1 MMRITVLLTSALL
14 TTASGSC
21 VLDSSG
27 TVSNAIDSALYI
39 WTATKR
45 CAGPVVGDAP
55 IKCEQ
60 DVASSVKAVTATAG
74 AIAGMMNSC
83 GAIDDANAKCGLAV
97 NGLISA
103 TAGLAA
109 AGGKITQFCKDKDF
123 GEEPELK
130 TALGKCTIQSGG
142 AINSIF
148 DAKNTIGHLQK
159 GCDANTDGKK
169 CAVNVLDVVSVVADL
184 GAHLAGSAAFCQA
197 YATHGAAKVGAEMCT
212 NGVLEAISQLSN
224 VARIAMGVEKACS
237 KESTRLYLEGNGDG
251 DVGEAPT
258 SSPSA
263 TITAA
268 LLAALPITA
277 VLGVIAGMRL
287 AKSRQQAAFE

>member
-1 MMRITVLLTSALL
+1 MSALL
-14 TTASGSC
+14 TTAAGTC

-27 TVSNAIDSALYI
+27 AVSNAIDSALYI
-39 WTATKR
+39 WTATER
-45 CAGPVVGDAP
+45 CKAPALGDAP

-83 GAIDDANAKCGLAV
+83 GAIDEANAKCGLAV
-97 NGLISA
+97 NGLVSA

-109 AGGKITQFCKDKDF
+109 AGGKLTQFCKDNDF
-123 GEEPELK
+123 EEKPELN
-130 TALGKCTIQSGG
+130 TVLGKCTIQSGG

-159 GCDANTDGKK
+159 GCGEGKK

-184 GAHLAGSAAFCQA
+184 GAHLAGSAAFCQQ
-197 YATHGAAKVGAEMCT
+197 YATNGGAKVGAEMCT
-212 NGVLEAISQLSN
+212 NGVLEAIAQLSN

-237 KESTRLYLEGNGDG
+237 KESTRLYLEGNG
-251 DVGEAPT
+251 EAAT

-263 TITAA
+263 TIPAV

-277 VLGVIAGMRL
+277 VLGVIAGMRM
-287 AKSRQQAAFE
+287 AKSRQQAAVE

>member
-1 MMRITVLLTSALL
+1 MMRVAVLLASTLL
-14 TTASGSC
+14 TTASGAC

-27 TVSNAIDSALYI
+27 AVSNAIDSALYI
-39 WTATKR
+39 WAATKR
-45 CAGPVVGDAP
+45 CAAPVVGHAP

-83 GAIDDANAKCGLAV
+83 GAIDEANSKCGLAV
-97 NGLISA
+97 NGLVSA

-109 AGGKITQFCKDKDF
+109 AGGKITQFCIKKDYEDP
-123 GEEPELK
+123 EPDLK
-130 TALGKCTIQSGG
+130 TVLGKCTIQSGG
-142 AINSIF
+142 SINSIF
-148 DAKNTIGHLQK
+148 DAKNTIGRLQK
-159 GCDANTDGKK
+159 GCDDSGSKK

-184 GAHLAGSAAFCQA
+184 GAHLSGAAAFCQQ
-197 YATHGAAKVGAEMCT
+197 YANPGAQVGAEKCT
-212 NGVLEAISQLSN
+212 NGVLEAIADLSN

-237 KESTRLYLEGNGDG
+237 TEATRLYLEGNG
-251 DVGEAPT
+251 EAAT

-263 TITAA
+263 TITSA

-277 VLGVIAGMRL
+277 VLGVIAGMRI

>member
-83 GAIDDANAKCGLAV
+83 GAIDDTNAKCGLAV

-130 TALGKCTIQSGG
+130 TVLGKCTIQSGG

-184 GAHLAGSAAFCQA
+184 GAHLAGSAAFCQQ
-197 YATHGAAKVGAEMCT
+197 YATNGAAKVGAEMCT
-212 NGVLEAISQLSN
+212 NGVLEAIAQLSN

-237 KESTRLYLEGNGDG
+237 KASTRLYLEGNG
-251 DVGEAPT
+251 EAAT
-258 SSPSA
+258 SGPSA
-263 TITAA
+263 TMMAA

-277 VLGVIAGMRL
+277 VLGVIAGMRM

>member
-1 MMRITVLLTSALL
+1 MKCVNVLLMSALL
-14 TTASGSC
+14 TTAAGTC

-27 TVSNAIDSALYI
+27 AVSNAIDSALYI

-45 CAGPVVGDAP
+45 CAAPVVGDAP

-83 GAIDDANAKCGLAV
+83 GAIDEANAKCGLAV
-97 NGLISA
+97 NGLVSA

-109 AGGKITQFCKDKDF
+109 AGGKITQYCKDKDY

-148 DAKNTIGHLQK
+148 DAKNTIGRLQK
-159 GCDANTDGKK
+159 GCDDSDSKK

-184 GAHLAGSAAFCQA
+184 GAHLSGSAAFCQQ
-197 YATHGAAKVGAEMCT
+197 YATNGAAKVGAEMCT
-212 NGVLEAISQLSN
+212 NGVLEAIAQLSN

-237 KESTRLYLEGNGDG
+237 QESTRLYLEGNG
-251 DVGEAPT
+251 EAAT

-263 TITAA
+263 TVTAA

-277 VLGVIAGMRL
+277 VLGVIAGMRM

>member
-1 MMRITVLLTSALL
+1 MMRVAILLSSAFLSS
-14 TTASGSC
+14 AAPC

-39 WTATKR
+39 WAATKR
-45 CAGPVVGDAP
+45 CAAPVLGDAP
-55 IKCEQ
+55 LKCEQ
-60 DVASSVKAVTATAG
+60 DVASSVKAVTATAT

-83 GAIDDANAKCGLAV
+83 GAVDDANAKCGLAV
-97 NGLISA
+97 NGLVSA

-123 GEEPELK
+123 GEEPDLK
-130 TALGKCTIQSGG
+130 TVLGKCTIQSGG

-184 GAHLAGSAAFCQA
+184 GAHLAGSAAFCQQ
-197 YATHGAAKVGAEMCT
+197 YATNGAAKVGAEMCT
-212 NGVLEAISQLSN
+212 NGVLEAVAQLSN

-237 KESTRLYLEGNGDG
+237 KESTRLYLEGNG
-251 DVGEAPT
+251 EAST
-258 SSPSA
+258 SKPSA

-277 VLGVIAGMRL
+277 VLGVIAGMRM